1 MVNIFSALLHL
12 DDDGGGDWLPL
23 GHVRGVA
30 VVVHLGRP
38 VAGLD
43 PVIEHQPRLARVPE
57 RLENIWT
64 VKKYFSMSIN

>member
-1 MVNIFSALLHL
+1 MLMVIIFSALLHL
-12 DDDGGGDWLPL
+12 DDDGRGNGLPL
-23 GHVRGVA
+23 GHVWHVA

-57 RLENIWT
+57 RLENIWM
-64 VKKYFSMSIN
+64 F